1 MRNSRDLSS
10 SEGRV
15 LSGKALSQTA
25 NIIAAAPSSFP
36 SQTVTFPCIY
46 LGGTNGDRD
55 LVDNKID
62 KNNKRVSGEASGAS
76 QVALVG
82 SPRIAT

>member
-1 MRNSRDLSS
+1 MRSSHLSS
-10 SEGRV
+10 LEERV
-15 LSGKALSQTA
+15 LSGKAVSQTA

-36 SQTVTFPCIY
+36 RQTVTFPCIY
-46 LGGTNGDRD
+46 LGGANGDRD
-55 LVDNKID
+55 FVDDKID

-82 SPRIAT
+82 SPRIAM